1 MNGDRGE
8 EDKDDDSS
16 DYEEAGGEGE
26 RGWWWDGG
34 REWLSRL
41 GDNWGEGLRR
51 RRWPEG
57 RR

>member
-16 DYEEAGGEGE
+16 NYEEAGGEGE

-34 REWLSRL
+34 CEWLSRL
-41 GDNWGEGLRR
+41 GDNWSEGLRR
-51 RRWPEG
+51 RLWPEG